1 MKISHI
7 REAPLLRAYL
17 LINQEKNK
25 KVFKSIQP
33 EIAKMSEIFGDN
45 FDCNLHL
52 TLFNDIDF
60 KDFKSLQKSK
70 DRKIQYFLQDFP
82 QFIEKEDFTENFS
95 RILMHTK
102 NPGTTTEIFNGLNK
116 QCKLSI
122 ENQMKL
128 LICFFMSDTEK
139 YKDEAKNIFLEKCK
153 DIYKEKK
160 INNLNEETVNNIL
173 IILDAIRGEEDIKE
187 DTENDENSKLK
198 QIDEYTQYFMNYEE
212 DLNSCQTSAD
222 DIKQISDLDKILD
235 TGNEDP
241 SEIEKL
247 FEDLGPFIIGNKI
260 NISNS
265 DTITSQ
271 IDVER
276 LGNFIIYILNHP
288 IIKFTEE
295 LKELNKIFI
304 ESLIKNNNQNL
315 NSNSNINIEECK
327 KLLEENVNKDL
338 SWDLD
343 NIYQL
348 FKKNIDKM
356 EFQKYFR

>member
-1 MKISHI
+1 
-7 REAPLLRAYL
+7 
-17 LINQEKNK
+17 
-25 KVFKSIQP
+25 
-33 EIAKMSEIFGDN
+33 
-45 FDCNLHL
+45 
-52 TLFNDIDF
+52 
-60 KDFKSLQKSK
+60 
-70 DRKIQYFLQDFP
+70 
-82 QFIEKEDFTENFS
+82 
-95 RILMHTK
+95 
-102 NPGTTTEIFNGLNK
+102 
-116 QCKLSI
+116 
-122 ENQMKL
+122 MKL

-153 DIYKEKK
+153 DIYKKK

-173 IILDAIRGEEDIKE
+173 IILDVIRGDEDIKE
-187 DTENDENSKLK
+187 DTEKDENSNLK

-212 DLNSCQTSAD
+212 DLYSCQTSAD

-235 TGNEDP
+235 IGNEDP

-247 FEDLGPFIIGNKI
+247 FEDLGPFIIG
-260 NISNS
+260 
-265 DTITSQ
+265 
-271 IDVER
+271 
-276 LGNFIIYILNHP
+276 
-288 IIKFTEE
+288 
-295 LKELNKIFI
+295 NKIFI